1 MDEDKLAIEVYKW
14 LVKNLGFE
22 DTEESFIKWKK
33 GMLEMT
39 EMNKFIIGLD
49 IWLFLALPFW
59 FIFLGSKGE

>member
-14 LVKNLGFE
+14 LVKNLGLE

-39 EMNKFIIGLD
+39 EMNKKAKEEYERLHGNRFEEID
-49 IWLFLALPFW
+49 E
-59 FIFLGSKGE
+59 GEWYE

>member
-39 EMNKFIIGLD
+39 EMNKKAKEYYERLHGNRFKEID
-49 IWLFLALPFW
+49 E
-59 FIFLGSKGE
+59 GEWYE

>member
-39 EMNKFIIGLD
+39 EMNKKAKEEYERLHGNRFKEID
-49 IWLFLALPFW
+49 E
-59 FIFLGSKGE
+59 GEWYE

>member
-39 EMNKFIIGLD
+39 EMNKKAKEDYERLHGNRFKEIYE
-49 IWLFLALPFW
+49 
-59 FIFLGSKGE
+59 GEWYE

>member
-39 EMNKFIIGLD
+39 EMNKKAKEDYERLHDNRFKEID
-49 IWLFLALPFW
+49 E
-59 FIFLGSKGE
+59 GEWYE